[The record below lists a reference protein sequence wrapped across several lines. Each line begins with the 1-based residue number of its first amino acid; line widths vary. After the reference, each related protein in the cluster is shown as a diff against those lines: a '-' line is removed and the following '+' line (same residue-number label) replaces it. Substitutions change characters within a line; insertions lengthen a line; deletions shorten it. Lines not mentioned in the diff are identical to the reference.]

1 MQNKEVESYFSLNS
15 FFRLTVEHATSDS
28 PAALGVTKT
37 LVSSKPSFSRLGIA
51 HTLRDLPSA
60 LGLTKTLDYIR
71 PDINVFAFVAEKGFA
86 ITSGNLIEDLQES
99 DENYDNNSFDSYF

>member
-1 MQNKEVESYFSLNS
+1 MTTYFMQNKELESVFSQT
-15 FFRLTVEHATSDS
+15 R
-28 PAALGVTKT
+28 
-37 LVSSKPSFSRLGIA
+37 FSRLGIE
-51 HTLRDLPSA
+51 HVSTNLLSA
-60 LGLTKTLDYIR
+60 CRKRLDYIR

>member
-1 MQNKEVESYFSLNS
+1 MQNKELESCFSQNS

-28 PAALGVTKT
+28 PAALGV
-37 LVSSKPSFSRLGIA
+37 
-51 HTLRDLPSA
+51 
-60 LGLTKTLDYIR
+60 TKTLDYIR

>member
-1 MQNKEVESYFSLNS
+1 MCSQPSAIRGLIKHYIWVPFHE
-15 FFRLTVEHATSDS
+15 
-28 PAALGVTKT
+28 
-37 LVSSKPSFSRLGIA
+37 SFSRLGIA
-51 HTLRDLPSA
+51 QTLRDLPSA
-60 LGLTKTLDYIR
+60 LGLTKALDYIR